1 MPWQVECDSKSARG
15 TFKKMPWAYFGSKS
29 AQGIFHPPQ
38 NVFQFRGTK
47 LPRQFRAAVL
57 GDETAAAVSGRQF
70 RGMKLPRQ
78 FRAAVSWD
86 ESAAAVLTKLPRQF
100 HAAVSWDET
109 AAAVSG
115 GSFAAAVSGGIFV
128 G

>member
-1 MPWQVECDSKSARG
+1 MRAGAAMGSCKHTFPLCGSFCQGGGCPKVPWQVECD
-15 TFKKMPWAYFGSKS
+15 SKS

-78 FRAAVSWD
+78 SRAAV
-86 ESAAAVLTKLPRQF
+86 LPRQF
-100 HAAVSWDET
+100 RAAFSWDET
-109 AAAVSG
+109 AAAVS
-115 GSFAAAVSGGIFV
+115 
-128 G
+128 